1 MFAGIGGFRAGLT
14 RVGGFQ
20 CVGHCEIDKY
30 AEASYRAIHD
40 IRKEERY
47 YPDARAIDPNDL
59 PDFDLLCG
67 GFPCQA
73 FSLAGRRKGFD
84 DARGTLF
91 FEIARLAET
100 RRPSYLLLE
109 NVPGLLNHD
118 GGRTFAAIRHG
129 TPGQKAR
136 PSSPRFLTW
145 GTMSNGLCLTANILE
160 SRSQGGGCSL
170 SAILIPDAPEKYYLS
185 SEMVQKLLYNSSAG
199 RKDTGSMTQKE

>member
-47 YPDARAIDPNDL
+47 YPLTPTTCPTSTFCVGDSPARRFL
-59 PDFDLLCG
+59 
-67 GFPCQA
+67 
-73 FSLAGRRKGFD
+73 SLAAEKDLTMQEVLSSLKLPAWLKPDGLRIFCSRTCQDCLTMTAAGR
-84 DARGTLF
+84 L
-91 FEIARLAET
+91 
-100 RRPSYLLLE
+100 
-109 NVPGLLNHD
+109 
-118 GGRTFAAIRHG
+118 
-129 TPGQKAR
+129 R